1 VAFPTNSTTV
11 TMPSRSQP
19 KILSLMIKS
28 HKLSIILTAAQTM
41 SISAL
46 KEEVLSALQSHP
58 DELLDIPEVK
68 TVKDF
73 ELSRELKEKGKPTGN
88 YDVLRSSEK
97 VKDNLVNWDTIYI
110 QFLNDSGK
118 LNQVEFTPVLVDEDE
133 VQPSQSSAS
142 PPVSSVVPG
151 KRKAPE
157 A

>member
-1 VAFPTNSTTV
+1 
-11 TMPSRSQP
+11 
-19 KILSLMIKS
+19 MIKS

-110 QFLNDSGK
+110 QFLNDSGT
-118 LNQVEFTPVLVDEDE
+118 LILLHSLAEDGFIRTM
-133 VQPSQSSAS
+133 Q
-142 PPVSSVVPG
+142 G
-151 KRKAPE
+151 N
-157 A
+157 